1 MSSLPKTLI
10 VDANI
15 LFSFFKSSSERRRLI
30 KELPNLGC
38 KLISPKFA
46 FHELLDNKD
55 RIKRFGK
62 INELAFIFLFSLL
75 ELKIES
81 FPESTYKE
89 FLSDANKIS
98 PHPNSTK
105 DDPYFALSLVFNKCL
120 IWLDEEAFKQQSKV
134 KIFSTEDLL
143 KML

>member
-1 MSSLPKTLI
+1 MPLLPKTLI
-10 VDANI
+10 VDANV

-30 KELPNLGC
+30 EELPNLGC

-46 FHELLDNKD
+46 FRELLDNKD
-55 RIKRFGK
+55 RIKKFGK

-98 PHPNSTK
+98 PHPGSTK
-105 DDPYFALSLVFNKCL
+105 DDPYFALSLLFNKCP
-120 IWLDEEAFKQQSKV
+120 IWSDEEAFKQQSEV
-134 KIFSTEDLL
+134 KIFSTENLL